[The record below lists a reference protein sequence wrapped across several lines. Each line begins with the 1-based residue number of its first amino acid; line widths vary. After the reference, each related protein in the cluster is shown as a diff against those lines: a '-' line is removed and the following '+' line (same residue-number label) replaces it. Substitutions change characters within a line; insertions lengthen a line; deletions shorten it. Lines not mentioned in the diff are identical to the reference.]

1 MPSSHWVGQLDQNVL
16 VFDQAMQLPDCPHVF
31 LWNMKTCEMG
41 KYVPSMVRSA
51 IRTHQD
57 ATNTAAAISAY
68 EIWKR
73 QEGTA
78 WLDEESKYYAARN
91 MKEIQEVAQKKV
103 ERERDA
109 QLQQAREQFAI
120 AEQARL
126 AALKAEARET
136 LVERHQTALEASG
149 HTYLGVRAS
158 SASHSR
164 RITHCYA
171 CKQHLDNTIDIE
183 CVACGWILCL
193 CSACGCGYQREA

>member
-1 MPSSHWVGQLDQNVL
+1 M
-16 VFDQAMQLPDCPHVF
+16 
-31 LWNMKTCEMG
+31 E

-57 ATNTAAAISAY
+57 STSTAAAISAY

-73 QEGTA
+73 QEGTV
-78 WLDEESKYYAARN
+78 WLDEESRYYATRN
-91 MKEIQEVAQKKV
+91 TKEVQEKAQKQV

-109 QLQQAREQFAI
+109 QLKQAREHFAI
-120 AEQARL
+120 AESARL
-126 AALKAEARET
+126 AAVQAEARET

-149 HTYLGVRAS
+149 RKYLGVRAS
-158 SASHSR
+158 SAPRGR